1 MLTGDGSEP
10 NEIIQVNQNSADGT
24 GYVLV
29 ADRELA
35 AILGG
40 HVDRDTVSSSARTYF
55 INFLDLHSLPK
66 TFLRR
71 FIGSSQTSSSNGML

>member
-1 MLTGDGSEP
+1 MLIGANGEQ
-10 NEIIQVNQNSADGT
+10 NEIIQVDQNAEGGS

-40 HVDRDTVSSSARTYF
+40 HVDRDTVSPSIIEYNLCILYVYMRC
-55 INFLDLHSLPK
+55 DLIS
-66 TFLRR
+66 
-71 FIGSSQTSSSNGML
+71 